1 MVINKKTRIGKI
13 IKKNPDAL
21 HTIVSL
27 SPDFKRLL
35 NPVLR
40 KLVAGRTSISMASKM
55 GKVTPKDFFTA
66 LEPLGFE
73 IDWSDLNNEEEVE
86 AEPMPKYLEEL
97 DSEMIVDFDVRQMI
111 AEGGDPLRPIQ
122 EKIKALKAGE
132 ALKVITD
139 FEPIPLI
146 KVLERQGFQS
156 HLNYVDSDTI
166 ESYFYDSN
174 PTKGGIKAMEAE
186 EETSTSGDWQEIMR
200 QFAGQLIEID
210 VRNLEM
216 PGPMMTI
223 LETLETLPDGK
234 ALYVY
239 HKKVPVF
246 LLSELKDR
254 NYEYRIKDVQEG
266 EVYLIIFK
274 IQ

>member
-21 HTIVSL
+21 QTIVSL

-73 IDWSDLNNEEEVE
+73 IDWSDLDQEDE
-86 AEPMPKYLEEL
+86 AEGEPMPEYLEKLEAGK
-97 DSEMIVDFDVRQMI
+97 IIDFDVRKII
-111 AEGGDPLRPIQ
+111 AAGGDPLRPIQ
-122 EKIKALKAGE
+122 EKVKALNTGE

-146 KVLERQGFQS
+146 KVLEKQGFQS

-166 ESYFYDSN
+166 ESYFYDPDQTEGQKKEMEVEEDMSN
-174 PTKGGIKAMEAE
+174 
-186 EETSTSGDWQEIMR
+186 SGDWEQMMR
-200 QFAGQLIEID
+200 QFAGKFEEVD
-210 VRNLEM
+210 VRHLEM

-223 LETLETLPDGK
+223 LETLETMPDDK
-234 ALYVY
+234 ALYVF

-254 NYEYRIKDVQEG
+254 KYEYRIKDVQEG

-274 IQ
+274 EK